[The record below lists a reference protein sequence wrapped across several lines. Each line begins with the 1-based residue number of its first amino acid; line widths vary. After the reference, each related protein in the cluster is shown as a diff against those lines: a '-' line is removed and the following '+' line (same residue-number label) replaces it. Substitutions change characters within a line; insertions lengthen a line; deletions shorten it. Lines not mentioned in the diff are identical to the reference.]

1 MGHHRARVTWER
13 GEGDFLRR
21 RYSRA
26 HRWSFDGGLTV
37 PASASPHIV
46 SAPYSDPSGLDPEE
60 AFVASLSSC
69 HMLCFL
75 ARAAQ
80 AGFVADSYA
89 DDAEG
94 TLEKNSEGRLS
105 ITRVTLSPAVLFSGE
120 RRPSPEEI
128 EHLHHLAHEDC
139 FIANSVK
146 AEIVCTPRMRRERQ
160 AA

>member
-1 MGHHRARVTWER
+1 MGHHAARVTWEL
-13 GEGDFLRR
+13 GNGDFLRK

-26 HRWSFDGGLTV
+26 HQWSFDGGLSV
-37 PASASPHIV
+37 RASASPHIV
-46 SAPYSDPSGLDPEE
+46 SAPYSDPTGIDPEE

-80 AGFVADSYA
+80 AGFVAEAYE

-94 TLEKNSEGRLS
+94 TLEKNAEGRLS
-105 ITRVTLSPAVLFSGE
+105 ITRVTLSPAVRFSGE
-120 RRPSPEEI
+120 KLPSSEEL

-146 AEIVCTPRMRRERQ
+146 TEIVCTPRIRPERQ